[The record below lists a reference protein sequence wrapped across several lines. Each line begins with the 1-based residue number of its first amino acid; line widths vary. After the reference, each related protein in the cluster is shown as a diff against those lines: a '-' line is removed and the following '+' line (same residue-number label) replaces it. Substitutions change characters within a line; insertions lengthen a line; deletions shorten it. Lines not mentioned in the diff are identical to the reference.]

1 MQAPSLP
8 KLRARV
14 RFSSPVPYET
24 PGPKARGVCVV
35 QAGGQVSHH
44 NRADRWLPSRA
55 DGLSE
60 SSIAGK
66 WCDYWPTGRRR
77 HRQLR
82 HDDPKHGR
90 GTGVGVGRL
99 RDVDT
104 GARIASRSVA
114 AREARPPLLNPRKR
128 EPFLHKKARGRAS
141 PESEKSSTQSV
152 PRRASASTSTGV
164 VRWFATHHKRS
175 DEGPEVFFSNKLA
188 SYPPAGAGG
197 GAAEHRHGVRVRS
210 QQHRLPQ
217 VLLDDQ
223 RLTPSL

>member
-1 MQAPSLP
+1 MS
-8 KLRARV
+8 R
-14 RFSSPVPYET
+14 PVGRCRT
-24 PGPKARGVCVV
+24 TTALI
-35 QAGGQVSHH
+35 GGCP
-44 NRADRWLPSRA
+44 AEPTGCPSRPSPASGATTGQRVAA
-55 DGLSE
+55 DTG
-60 SSIAGK
+60 SSVMTIRNMAEVLELAWAGS
-66 WCDYWPTGRRR
+66 
-77 HRQLR
+77 
-82 HDDPKHGR
+82 
-90 GTGVGVGRL
+90 
-99 RDVDT
+99 DVDK

-175 DEGPEVFFSNKLA
+175 DEGPEVFFSNNLA